1 MRIVIN
7 CQLLSMHRSGVG
19 RYIRD
24 IVDALARIDN
34 DNEYVLLINSRVKN
48 GIFPVMK
55 NIKKKLT
62 KFPIQ
67 SAASRIIWE
76 QLFLPLNL
84 RQERADVA
92 HFPGQSYPLLSFCCA
107 SVITVHDLTYNVY
120 PETYTLSKRIYKNT
134 VMHTAIARADKI
146 IVDAKS
152 TKKDILDRYGIS
164 EERIVVINCGL
175 NDIFKQ
181 IKDFKLLENT
191 REKLGLPQHFI
202 LHVGTLSPGKNL
214 MSLLDAYAIL
224 KRKIDSLHKLV
235 VVGPTGWLYDSI
247 FERVSH
253 LRLKDDVTFLGYIED
268 VDLVHIYNLADIF
281 VLVSLYEGFG
291 FPPLEAMACG
301 TPVVTSN
308 AGSLPEVVGEAAL
321 MVDPRDVEGLAKT
334 MEKLL
339 MDSALRDELIE
350 KGFARTKLFSWEE
363 TARKTLAVYKEVGE
377 KR

>member
-1 MRIVIN
+1 MRVAIN

-24 IVDALARIDN
+24 IANALARIDS
-34 DNEYVLLINSRVKN
+34 DNEYVLFTNSRVKN
-48 GIFPVMK
+48 GILPVEK
-55 NIKKKLT
+55 NFRMKLT
-62 KFPIQ
+62 RFLIH
-67 SAASRIIWE
+67 SAGSRIIWE

-84 RQERADVA
+84 RQERVDVV
-92 HFPGQSYPLLSFCCA
+92 HFPGQSYPLLPFRCA
-107 SVITVHDLTYNVY
+107 SVITVHDLTYDVY

-134 VMHTAIARADKI
+134 VMHMAIARADKI
-146 IVDAKS
+146 IVDAKI
-152 TKKDILDRYGIS
+152 TKEDILHRYDIAEGK
-164 EERIVVINCGL
+164 IVVINCGL

-181 IKDFKLLENT
+181 IKDSKSLENT
-191 REKLGLPQHFI
+191 REKFGLPQHFI

-214 MSLLDAYAIL
+214 VSLLNAYAIL
-224 KRKIDSLHKLV
+224 KRKKNSLHKLV

-253 LRLKDDVTFLGYIED
+253 LRLKDDVIFLGYVED

-301 TPVVTSN
+301 TPVITSN

-321 MVDPRDVEGLAKT
+321 MVNPLDVEGLAKVV
-334 MEKLL
+334 EKSL

-363 TARKTLAVYKEVGE
+363 TARKTLAVYKEIGK